1 LVKLGVRA
9 IPFGIAAIVLTVVL
23 KSAGPA
29 DIGSADLRISVF
41 GTIHPDLFRIPAP
54 LGSGPKKVPLPSDA
68 GRTAIFDAVGSNNKS
83 KPSTLPSL
91 VRVRPS
97 RESLGEERATLSGNM
112 GLTRAELS
120 AKWLEL
126 QSRIAV
132 EQETL
137 AACRLDDGSCP
148 AAARRFLSIVELGR
162 QHQGRARLGEINR
175 AINLSIQPVSDLAQ
189 YGVAD
194 FWSAPLAT
202 LSIAAG
208 DCEDYAILKYVALR
222 EIGIE
227 PDDLQLVI
235 VHDIKRDTAHAVV
248 AVRLD
253 EEWLILDN
261 RTLVLVN
268 THESQYYP
276 LFMLDHRGV
285 RESSTAAFR
294 R

>member
-1 LVKLGVRA
+1 M
-9 IPFGIAAIVLTVVL
+9 VLTVVL
-23 KSAGPA
+23 KSASPA
-29 DIGSADLRISVF
+29 GIGSADLRISVF
-41 GTIHPDLFRIPAP
+41 GTIHPDIFRSRAP
-54 LGSGPKKVPLPSDA
+54 LGSWPKEVPLPSDD
-68 GRTAIFDAVGSNNKS
+68 GRTAIDDAIGSNNKP
-83 KPSTLPSL
+83 KPSALPSL
-91 VRVRPS
+91 VRLRPS

-175 AINLSIQPVSDLAQ
+175 AINLSIKPVSDLTQ

-208 DCEDYAILKYVALR
+208 DCEDYAILKYVALL
-222 EIGIE
+222 EAGIDA
-227 PDDLQLVI
+227 DDLQLML
-235 VHDIKRDTAHAVV
+235 VHDIKHNTLHAILV
-248 AVRLD
+248 VRLG
-253 EEWLILDN
+253 EEWVILDN
-261 RTLVLVN
+261 QMLIMLNVLEAR
-268 THESQYYP
+268 HYYP
-276 LFMLDHRGV
+276 HFLLDHRGV
-285 RESSTAAFR
+285 RESSIAAF
-294 R
+294 

>member
-1 LVKLGVRA
+1 M
-9 IPFGIAAIVLTVVL
+9 VLTVVL

-41 GTIHPDLFRIPAP
+41 GTIHPDIFRFRAP
-54 LGSGPKKVPLPSDA
+54 MWSWPKEASLPSDD
-68 GRTAIFDAVGSNNKS
+68 GRTAIYDAIGSNNKP
-83 KPSTLPSL
+83 KPSALPSL
-91 VRVRPS
+91 GRVRPS

-137 AACRLDDGSCP
+137 AACRLEDDSCP

-175 AINLSIQPVSDLAQ
+175 AINLSIKPVSDLAQ
-189 YGVAD
+189 YGVSD

-268 THESQYYP
+268 TQESQYYP

-285 RESSTAAFR
+285 RESSTAAFSR
-294 R
+294 

>member
-41 GTIHPDLFRIPAP
+41 GTIHPDLFRFPAP
-54 LGSGPKKVPLPSDA
+54 LGSGRKEVPLPSDA

-137 AACRLDDGSCP
+137 AACRSDDDSCP

-175 AINLSIQPVSDLAQ
+175 AINLSIKPVSDLAQ

-202 LSIAAG
+202 LSTAAG

-268 THESQYYP
+268 TQETQYYP
-276 LFMLDHRGV
+276 LFVLDHRGV
-285 RESSTAAFR
+285 RDSSTAAFR